1 MLVNRHFANFT
12 GINST
17 IPRIKN
23 AKFSGHYFYM
33 NTNIKADFQ
42 ICISVPLKRPCSFV
56 HTCDERYFYLHFET
70 KET

>member
-33 NTNIKADFQ
+33 NTNIKGGFQ
-42 ICISVPLKRPCSFV
+42 FCISVPLTDLTV
-56 HTCDERYFYLHFET
+56 
-70 KET
+70 